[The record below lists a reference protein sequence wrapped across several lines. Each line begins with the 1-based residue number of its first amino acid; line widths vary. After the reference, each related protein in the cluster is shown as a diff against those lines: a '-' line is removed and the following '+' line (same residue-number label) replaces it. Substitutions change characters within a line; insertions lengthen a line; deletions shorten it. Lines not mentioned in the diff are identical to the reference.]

1 MFVPRRRRIGGGGA
15 AVDLVPASV
24 NFVSGDAHA
33 TAPDTIDLHYPN
45 AGSPNAPANFAFWS
59 IIGSSDG
66 EYTSRPGTPGNPVTV
81 HTDGDP
87 VTMTAWYIFAGGGGG
102 GNGNGRH
109 ELETDAFLVDQN
121 QFVEPTPI
129 ASVAPPA
136 AWDPT
141 DVQEFVFTDDQSCQV
156 TARDSVVDATEHFET
171 WYALEGAAM
180 PAGDVLD
187 VPQGDNGIAVAT
199 YRIPPHVPFKPPRS
213 GEGIVGT
220 IVGGVARDGSG
231 GIIVNGHFHPIG
243 PWDPF
248 LAALSV
254 YESAKGLRAAD
265 RTRIQVEA
273 MTAIANTAKQV
284 QKEVEAAAHEG

>member
-15 AVDLVPASV
+15 AIDLVPASV
-24 NFVSGDAHA
+24 NFVTGDAHA

-45 AGSPNAPANFAFWS
+45 PGSPNAPANFAFWS
-59 IIGSSDG
+59 VVGSSDG

-81 HTDGDP
+81 HTDGNP

-102 GNGNGRH
+102 NGNGRT

-129 ASVAPPA
+129 ASVAPA
-136 AWDPT
+136 ANWDHT
-141 DVQEFVFTDDQSCQV
+141 DVDEFVFTDVEACQI
-156 TARDSVVDATEHFET
+156 TALDSVVDAAEHFET
-171 WYALEGAAM
+171 WYALEGGST

-199 YRIPPHVPFKPPRS
+199 YRIPPPVHFKPPR
-213 GEGIVGT
+213 GGAEIGGT
-220 IVGGVARDGSG
+220 IVGGVAVDGSG

-254 YESAKGLRAAD
+254 YESAKGLRATD

-273 MTAIANTAKQV
+273 MNAIANTAKQV
-284 QKEVEAAAHEG
+284 QKQIEAAAQEG